1 MKKATA
7 KTAKKITTRARRR
20 ARIRA
25 RVKGTALRPRFAV
38 FRSNR
43 ALYVQLIDDARS
55 TTLVAADSRTDGGK
69 TLKDR
74 AVALGAIVGSK
85 AKAKGIEKVVF
96 DRGGFQYE
104 GVIAA
109 CADAARAA
117 GLVF

>member
-1 MKKATA
+1 MKKVTA
-7 KTAKKITTRARRR
+7 KTAKKTTTRTRRR

-25 RVKGTALRPRFAV
+25 RVMGTASRPRLAI

-43 ALYVQLIDDARS
+43 ALYIQLIDDARS
-55 TTLVAADSRTDGGK
+55 ATLVAADSRKDRGK

-74 AVALGAIVGSK
+74 AVALGSLVGSQ
-85 AKAKGIEKVVF
+85 AKAKGIERVVF